1 MECGVPSTASVHLM
15 PFHFQVTR
23 IYTHK
28 RIIVLD
34 IIKCCISAK
43 VLKMLLRLVLILY
56 LAESKTVFI
65 HANLNYI
72 IQYSTSDQ
80 SYSKV

>member
-1 MECGVPSTASVHLM
+1 
-15 PFHFQVTR
+15 
-23 IYTHK
+23 
-28 RIIVLD
+28 
-34 IIKCCISAK
+34 
-43 VLKMLLRLVLILY
+43 VLILY